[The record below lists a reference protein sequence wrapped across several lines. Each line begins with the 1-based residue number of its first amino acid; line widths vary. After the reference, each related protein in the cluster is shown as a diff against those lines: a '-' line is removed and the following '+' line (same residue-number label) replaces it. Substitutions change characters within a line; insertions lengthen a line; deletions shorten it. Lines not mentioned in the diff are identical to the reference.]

1 MSLSL
6 SKKFIKI
13 YLFNMNF
20 LKNKL
25 LTPFRRADMANS
37 PFHRGINMEE
47 KRSTLFADRRRI
59 PGRKAKV
66 LLTVMFCFQIII

>member
-1 MSLSL
+1 
-6 SKKFIKI
+6 
-13 YLFNMNF
+13 MNF

-66 LLTVMFCFQIII
+66 LLTVMFCFQMVGMKKLVETKKFMKLLN